1 MLKITVSQ
9 NNVYMEQIDQ
19 QDFSNNWHVS
29 EAILNQDWTQVR
41 LSLMI
46 YLAGRFVWVKVSYV
60 FD

>member
-46 YLAGRFVWVKVSYV
+46 YLVGRFVWVKVSYV